1 MSKTSL
7 SEEKTEEIVS
17 AAGDDIVG
25 GESPYAMV
33 PQSTA
38 GVTGDFDLTDITFP
52 KLQLVH
58 GIGPLSD
65 EFNRAVLS

>member
-17 AAGDDIVG
+17 AAGDDIVV

-38 GVTGDFDLTDITFP
+38 GVTGDFDLTDIIFGLYYLIFTLFYKCRNIIP
-52 KLQLVH
+52 
-58 GIGPLSD
+58 S
-65 EFNRAVLS
+65 F